1 MGGSEGIHAGNRVH
15 AGLTRSGIYFR
26 SFKTGRPR
34 HEYQLQRP
42 FAPQEKIMDAATLT
56 HPAPTQAVRIPRA
69 TPRQLARISGVLY
82 LICIACGFFAE
93 LFVRAKLI
101 VLSDAAMT
109 ASNIMAEPALYR
121 MGFFADFAALT
132 SGMVIAVL
140 FYRLLKPLS
149 PTLALLDLM
158 LAIVSNVVSIV
169 ALILLFAPLILLDGA
184 PYWKALQPAQLQ
196 ELALL
201 SIRLYELGY
210 AINLMLFGLE
220 CLVAGYLIF
229 KSTFLPRILGAL
241 LAVGGGC
248 YMINSFVDFMPAHF
262 ADFLFPY
269 ILLPSLL
276 AETLLALWLTIVGL
290 NNAKWYAVAQAR

>member
-1 MGGSEGIHAGNRVH
+1 MNATTPMQATPAAIRGAADRG
-15 AGLTRSGIYFR
+15 
-26 SFKTGRPR
+26 
-34 HEYQLQRP
+34 
-42 FAPQEKIMDAATLT
+42 APIR
-56 HPAPTQAVRIPRA
+56 RIPHA
-69 TPRQLARISGVLY
+69 TPRQLARIAGVLY
-82 LICIACGFFAE
+82 LICIASGFFAE
-93 LFVRAKLI
+93 LIVRAKLI
-101 VLSDAAMT
+101 VLNDAAAT
-109 ASNIMAEPALYR
+109 ASNIMASPALYR
-121 MGFFADFAALT
+121 MGFFADFVGFT

-149 PTLALLDLM
+149 PTLALLDFM

-169 ALILLFAPLILLDGA
+169 ALILLFAPLILLNGG

-196 ELALL
+196 ELASL

-229 KSTFLPRILGAL
+229 KSTFLPWILGVL
-241 LAVGGGC
+241 LAVGGVC
-248 YMINSFVDFMPAHF
+248 YMVNSFVDFMPAHF

-276 AETLLALWLTIVGL
+276 AETLLALWLTIFGV
-290 NNAKWYAVAQAR
+290 NSDRWNAVAAARRAN

>member
-1 MGGSEGIHAGNRVH
+1 MGGPEGIHAGNRVH
-15 AGLTRSGIYFR
+15 AGLTLSGLYFR
-26 SFKTGRPR
+26 SVKTRRPC

-42 FAPQEKIMDAATLT
+42 VALQETIMDAATLM
-56 HPAPTQAVRIPRA
+56 HPAPIQAVRIPRA
-69 TPRQLARISGVLY
+69 TPCQLARISGVLY
-82 LICIACGFFAE
+82 LICIASGFFAE
-93 LFVRAKLI
+93 LIVREKLI
-101 VLSDAAMT
+101 VLSDAATT
-109 ASNIMAEPALYR
+109 ASKIMAEPALYR
-121 MGFFADFAALT
+121 MGFFADFVALT
-132 SGMVIAVL
+132 AGMVIAVL

-169 ALILLFAPLILLDGA
+169 ALILLFAPLILLNGG

-241 LAVGGGC
+241 LAVGGVC
-248 YMINSFVDFMPAHF
+248 YVINSFVDFMPAHF